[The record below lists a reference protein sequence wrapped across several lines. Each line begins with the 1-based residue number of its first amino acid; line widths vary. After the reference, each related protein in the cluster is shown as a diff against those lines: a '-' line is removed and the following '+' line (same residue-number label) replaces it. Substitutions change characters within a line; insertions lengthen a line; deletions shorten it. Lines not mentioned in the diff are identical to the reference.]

1 MGKKE
6 STGDEWLTTY
16 ADAITLLMAF
26 FVLFFS
32 VTDGADTTKLLQIM
46 NTLKGATG
54 TMDFDA
60 VSTPFPNPVM
70 KLEDRQQ
77 SFDDVQEMIK
87 SEGLE
92 DQMAIDMNEDGYKIT
107 LSNTLA
113 FETGTNNLTRQG
125 QDVVRRIAL
134 SFQDGVK
141 SIQVVGHTDGQPIR
155 SASYPSNFHL
165 GAARA
170 ISVTREMI
178 ANSTVDP
185 VRFEATSK
193 GQYQPI
199 ATNNTPQGRAE
210 NRRVEIFIKFNI
222 PNKVGFDDFNQIDF
236 NQ

>member
-6 STGDEWLTTY
+6 SSGQEWLTTY

-32 VTDGADTTKLLQIM
+32 VTDGADTTKLLRIM

-54 TMDFDA
+54 TLDFDA
-60 VSTPFPNPVM
+60 ITTPFPNPVM
-70 KLEDRQQ
+70 KLENRKK
-77 SFDDVQEMIK
+77 SFEDVQEMIK
-87 SEGLE
+87 SEGIE

-113 FETGTNNLTRQG
+113 FESGTNNLTRQG
-125 QDVVRRIAL
+125 QDIVRRIAM

-141 SIQVVGHTDGQPIR
+141 TIQVVGHTDGQPVR
-155 SASYPSNFHL
+155 SSRYPSNYHL

-170 ISVTREMI
+170 ISVVQTLVS
-178 ANSTVDP
+178 NSTVDP
-185 VRFEATSK
+185 ARFEATTK
-193 GQYQPI
+193 GQYDPV
-199 ATNNTPQGRAE
+199 APNNTPQGRSE

-222 PNKVGFDDFNQIDF
+222 PNKVGFDDFSQIDF